1 MVYYVLRYRRK
12 VVEMNL
18 KNAFPK
24 KTEAEIKNLSRQ
36 FFKDLAD
43 LALETIKLLKISP
56 VELQKRIYISDND
69 ASRKYFAQAEST
81 IMLTAHFSNWEWGGQ
96 LFGLQT
102 KNRPV
107 QVVFMKVKS
116 GYFNAL
122 MKKIRTRF
130 GNSVVNM
137 EYAFKQVL
145 QRNKEG
151 IVTCFLADQTPQRHQ
166 AGLWT
171 MFMNQ
176 MTPFFT
182 GPEKIA
188 MRMNLNVYFASI
200 IKVKRGYYRID
211 FTLIT
216 DHASEEADLYITEQY
231 TRLLEKAIVAQ
242 PSTWLWSHKR
252 WKHKFQNGETEPLSI
267 PD

>member
-1 MVYYVLRYRRK
+1 
-12 VVEMNL
+12 MNL
-18 KNAFPK
+18 KNAFPA
-24 KTEAEIKNLSRQ
+24 KTEKEIKAISKQ

-43 LALETIKLLKISP
+43 LAVETIKVLKITP
-56 VELQKRIYISDND
+56 EELQKRIYFADSETL
-69 ASRKYFAQAEST
+69 RKYFAQTEST
-81 IMLTAHFSNWEWGGQ
+81 VMLTAHFGNWEWAGQ

-107 QVVFMKVKS
+107 QVVYLAIKS
-116 GYFNAL
+116 NYFNNI

-130 GNSVVNM
+130 GNSVVKM
-137 EYAFKQVL
+137 EYSFKQVL
-145 QRNKEG
+145 LREKEG

-188 MRMNLNVYFASI
+188 TRLNLNVYYASI
-200 IKVKRGYYRID
+200 CKEKRGYYRID

-216 DHASEEADLYITEQY
+216 DKPTEEPENYIMEQY
-231 TRLLEKAIVAQ
+231 ARLLEKSIIAQ
-242 PSTWLWSHKR
+242 PSTWLWSHRR
-252 WKHKFQNGETEPLSI
+252 WKHAFHGSQQSSVMSS
-267 PD
+267 

>member
-1 MVYYVLRYRRK
+1 
-12 VVEMNL
+12 MNL
-18 KNAFPK
+18 KNAFPDK
-24 KTEAEIKNLSRQ
+24 SEKEIKAISKQ

-43 LALETIKLLKISP
+43 LALETIKILKISP
-56 VELQKRIYISDND
+56 EELQKRIYFADSE
-69 ASRKYFAQAEST
+69 ALRKYFSQNEST
-81 IMLTAHFSNWEWGGQ
+81 IMLTAHFGNWEWAGQ

-102 KNRPV
+102 KMRPV
-107 QVVFMKVKS
+107 QVVYLAIKS
-116 GYFNAL
+116 TYFNSV

-130 GNSVVNM
+130 GNSVVKM
-137 EYAFKQVL
+137 EYSFKQVL
-145 QRNKEG
+145 QRQKEG

-188 MRMNLNVYFASI
+188 TRLGLNVYFASI
-200 IKVKRGYYRID
+200 YKEKRGYYRID

-216 DHASEEADLYITEQY
+216 DKPKEEPENYIMEQY
-231 TRLLEKAIVAQ
+231 ARLLENSIRKQ
-242 PSTWLWSHKR
+242 PSTWLWSHRR
-252 WKHKFQNGETEPLSI
+252 WKHKFDSHQASGVSQQ
-267 PD
+267 